1 MKSEICEKKS
11 RLWDAVNLCICQF
24 VAQSHTQKSESA
36 KCKIQMQKCKKSKNA
51 KMQKCKMSKCQM
63 SNAKC
68 QNLWLWVCGHS
79 WRASHSHTLTRV
91 SGQGGLPLPSLTHC
105 PLPHPLT
112 HPPTHSLTHFTHTH
126 THTLAHSL
134 HPHTAQLT
142 ARTNS
147 AQPSQ
152 PSQCRSVALTV
163 AMSWRVD
170 DGERLRIT
178 KRRRRL

>member
-105 PLPHPLT
+105 PLTHPLT

-126 THTLAHSL
+126 THTHTYLLTHSTHTQPSSQRGPTPLSPLSRHSVAVSHSL
-134 HPHTAQLT
+134 WQ
-142 ARTNS
+142 
-147 AQPSQ
+147 
-152 PSQCRSVALTV
+152 
-163 AMSWRVD
+163 
-170 DGERLRIT
+170 
-178 KRRRRL
+178 